1 MRLQLTL
8 LALILAFCSSVAD
21 ANDHNNKNKK
31 TITKKEAV
39 SLALD
44 KYAGRTLK
52 ISQESQFFVV
62 RILQPDGRI
71 VDIKVN
77 KKTGE
82 VNKD

>member
-8 LALILAFCSSVAD
+8 LALILAFASSVAD
-21 ANDHNNKNKK
+21 ANSRNDKNVK

-52 ISQESQFFVV
+52 ISEENQFFVV

-71 VDIKVN
+71 VDLKVN